1 MALDLDSLNKNKKS
15 VIKFSDKKDKT
26 LAPFERP
33 SSVAAYVNLG
43 EFKENESK
51 ISEEVIKKSFLSL
64 GPKKIPQSP
73 TEKADKK
80 WAKVESKTEKLM
92 AIAEKKNAI
101 SAAETNTDDQYTGT
115 DQVQS
120 SDNPGISRVQT
131 KRSASYFTFLCLPP
145 RKVPRMILNQIKA
158 NAFKVENEWYSR
170 LDSFEAIEIM
180 QKDSNHLR
188 KAISRLKEEGWFK
201 VLEASSSGY
210 RLLKIDPADFGL
222 EA

>member
-15 VIKFSDKKDKT
+15 VIKFSDKKEKT

-43 EFKENESK
+43 EFEKSESK
-51 ISEEVIKKSFLSL
+51 VSEDIIKKSFLPL
-64 GPKKIPQSP
+64 GHKKIPESP

-80 WAKVESKTEKLM
+80 WAKVESRTEKLM
-92 AIAEKKNAI
+92 AKAEKKNAI
-101 SAAETNTDDQYTGT
+101 NIAETHTTDQYTGT
-115 DQVQS
+115 DQVQ
-120 SDNPGISRVQT
+120 DNDKTGTAHVQT
-131 KRSASYFTFLCLPP
+131 KRSASYFTFLCLPS
-145 RKVPRMILNQIKA
+145 RKAPRMILNQVKA

-170 LDSFEAIEIM
+170 LDSFEAIEII

-210 RLLKIDPADFGL
+210 RLLKIDPSDFGL
-222 EA
+222 EG